1 MHPPFFL
8 VYEARLSRWTAQPGR
23 KSGALRLK
31 GADFVNI
38 LVDGDLVTATTKGE
52 AFGLDRATG
61 QLLWHNKLPG
71 LGMGLVTI
79 ATAAGSSLITP
90 LREKRKRDEAAGAAA
105 ASAA

>member
-1 MHPPFFL
+1 MVASAIFL
-8 VYEARLSRWTAQPGR
+8 GLRGTVV
-23 KSGALRLK
+23 ALDRATGQEIWRASLK

-71 LGMGLVTI
+71 LGMGL
-79 ATAAGSSLITP
+79 GHD
-90 LREKRKRDEAAGAAA
+90 RDGRRFESDN
-105 ASAA
+105 ASAGKAQEG

>member
-1 MHPPFFL
+1 LHPPFFL

-71 LGMGLVTI
+71 LGMGL
-79 ATAAGSSLITP
+79 GHD
-90 LREKRKRDEAAGAAA
+90 RDGRRFESDN
-105 ASAA
+105 ASAGKAQEG

>member
-1 MHPPFFL
+1 LHPPFFL

-52 AFGLDRATG
+52 AFGLDRVTG

-71 LGMGLVTI
+71 LGMGF
-79 ATAAGSSLITP
+79 GHD
-90 LREKRKRDEAAGAAA
+90 RDGRRFESDN
-105 ASAA
+105 ASAGKAQEG